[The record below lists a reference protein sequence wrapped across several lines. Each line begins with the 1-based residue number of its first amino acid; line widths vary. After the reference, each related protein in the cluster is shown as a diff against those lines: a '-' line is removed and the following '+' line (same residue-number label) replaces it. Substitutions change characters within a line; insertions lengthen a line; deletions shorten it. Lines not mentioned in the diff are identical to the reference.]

1 MRISVKTNTKDLLKD
16 VSRLFNRQI
25 PFATSQ
31 AINNLAFGLRA
42 EEQKM
47 MKVTLDRPT
56 PFSVR
61 GVRYKRSNK
70 RDLTAVVFLTEIVDG
85 YLKYQI
91 HGGSRPAKRGRVLPS
106 IGTKTNSYGN
116 LPRGKSKTLRKK
128 ANVFSGKPNGKP
140 AGIWQKMKSG
150 RIKPLLIYEKG
161 SMTYKKR
168 FPWFK
173 IGRKYVRANFDK
185 EFTKAFNRA
194 VKSAR

>member
-1 MRISVKTNTKDLLKD
+1 MRIDVRVNTKELMKG
-16 VSRLFNRQI
+16 VSRLFDRQI

-42 EEQKM
+42 EEQRM
-47 MKVTLDRPT
+47 MKVALDRPT

-61 GVRYKRSNK
+61 GVRYTKSNK
-70 RDLTAVVFLTEIVDG
+70 RNLTAVVYLTEIVDD

-91 HGGSRPAKRGRVLPS
+91 HGGSRPAKRGRVLPA

-128 ANVFSGKPNGKP
+128 ANVFSGKPKGKP

-173 IGRKYVRANFDK
+173 IGRKYVRANFDR
-185 EFTKAFNRA
+185 EFIKAMNRA
-194 VKSAR
+194 IKTAR